1 MEEEEGGGPGGAPGS
16 EWQTEAEEESS
27 LKSLVKIMKTNGD
40 TVSRDG
46 EENFI
51 CEALSPAVGWVGGG
65 FGGVLRS
72 LGTTEARKTPPPE
85 KNVETKK
92 NESAHC
98 NNCSGSIIPTQGQLA
113 LSPPIPSDACQA
125 PCRS

>member
-1 MEEEEGGGPGGAPGS
+1 MGVGGRLAVGEDGGGGGGGGRGVGGPGGAPGS

-51 CEALSPAVGWVGGG
+51 CEASSPAVGWVGGL
-65 FGGVLRS
+65 GGVLRS

-85 KNVETKK
+85 KKRGDEEK
-92 NESAHC
+92 
-98 NNCSGSIIPTQGQLA
+98 
-113 LSPPIPSDACQA
+113 
-125 PCRS
+125 

>member
-1 MEEEEGGGPGGAPGS
+1 MGVGGRLAVGEDGGGGGGWGGPGGAPGS

-51 CEALSPAVGWVGGG
+51 CEASSPAVGWVGVG
-65 FGGVLRS
+65 FGG
-72 LGTTEARKTPPPE
+72 
-85 KNVETKK
+85 
-92 NESAHC
+92 
-98 NNCSGSIIPTQGQLA
+98 GSCGV
-113 LSPPIPSDACQA
+113 
-125 PCRS
+125 

>member
-1 MEEEEGGGPGGAPGS
+1 MEEVGGASGS

-51 CEALSPAVGWVGGG
+51 CEASTAAAVLGVGLGRLSSFGARARLVSADGG
-65 FGGVLRS
+65 
-72 LGTTEARKTPPPE
+72 EE
-85 KNVETKK
+85 K
-92 NESAHC
+92 
-98 NNCSGSIIPTQGQLA
+98 
-113 LSPPIPSDACQA
+113 
-125 PCRS
+125 